1 MNAHAFRIVCR
12 LTFTLALLV
21 ASAPALASSLV
32 ITSQGTRVE
41 VNDALLAKL
50 SRISVIATSHGK
62 SARHEGYDLLAV
74 LEAAGISPTRSLRGK
89 QLGTLI
95 TVSAADGYQAIFALA
110 ELDPSIGNRQ
120 VLLVDRSDGKPLADT
135 HGPWRLVVPADQRPA
150 RWVRQVIGI
159 YVSGSPSQ

>member
-1 MNAHAFRIVCR
+1 MNFAARLAF
-12 LTFTLALLV
+12 FLALLSS
-21 ASAPALASSLV
+21 SAPLLADPLV
-32 ITSQGTRVE
+32 IASQGTRVE
-41 VNDALLAKL
+41 VTDALLAKL
-50 SRISVIATSHGK
+50 PRISVVATSHGK

-95 TVSAADGYQAIFALA
+95 TVSAADGYQAIFAMA
-110 ELDPSIGNRQ
+110 ELDPGIGNRQ
-120 VLLVDRSDGKPLADT
+120 VLLVDRSDGKPLADQ

-159 YVSGSPSQ
+159 EISGSASQ